1 MRTLAVS
8 DTVSERQMKAVEA
21 MLSFST
27 APITMAI
34 TDSRVRFSGPESSV
48 EMELVKGFTG
58 QAIRIHNLPSAV
70 FQEYTQYRSV
80 SHTHSSTT
88 HNWSHTGTNSFTSKW
103 SAGSK

>member
-21 MLSFST
+21 MLSFSK
-27 APITMAI
+27 API

-48 EMELVKGFTG
+48 EMELVKG
-58 QAIRIHNLPSAV
+58 S
-70 FQEYTQYRSV
+70 
-80 SHTHSSTT
+80 T
-88 HNWSHTGTNSFTSKW
+88 HNWSHTGTNGFTSKW